1 MSIRGVAFDLDY
13 TLAVTTKDRDAIL
26 ADAIATVEGP
36 EISREEYL
44 SAHRQNLTTESRTPV
59 FADILDGT
67 ASDVDP
73 ESMATAYREGITES
87 LEPLEGVERFITDLR
102 SRYRVGLLT
111 NGSVLAQRSKIEH
124 LGWEELF
131 DTSLVTGELPA
142 GKPNAAAFEALLEEL
157 GTTAGE
163 TVYIGDTPLD
173 DIEGATQSG
182 LYAIQVLFDGGPDRD
197 RRADAYID
205 RDRLTRDLPGL
216 LDSVDDF

>member
-26 ADAIATVEGP
+26 QQAVEAVDGP

-44 SAHRQNLTTESRTPV
+44 DAHRQHLTKESRTPV
-59 FADILDGT
+59 FADILTGT

-73 ESMATAYREGITES
+73 ESMATAYREEITDS
-87 LEPLEGVERFITDLR
+87 LEPLAGIEPFITDLR

-131 DTSLVTGELPA
+131 DTTLVTGELPA
-142 GKPNAAAFEALLEEL
+142 GKPNTAAFEALLDGL

-163 TVYIGDTPLD
+163 TVYVGDTPLD

-182 LYAIQVLFDGGPDRD
+182 LHAIQVVFDGGPDRD
-197 RRADAYID
+197 PRADAYVD
-205 RDRLTRDLPGL
+205 RDRLTAELPAL
-216 LDSVDDF
+216 LDSLA

>member
-13 TLAVTTKDRDAIL
+13 TLAVTTRDRDAIL
-26 ADAIATVEGP
+26 QAAVDRVGGP

-44 SAHRQNLTTESRTPV
+44 RAHRQHLTTESREPV

-67 ASDVDP
+67 TSDVAP
-73 ESMATAYREGITES
+73 ESMATAYREGITDS
-87 LEPLEGVERFITDLR
+87 LEPLDGIEAFIADLR

-111 NGSVLAQRSKIEH
+111 NGSVLAQRSKIDH
-124 LGWEELF
+124 LGWEGLF
-131 DTSLVTGELPA
+131 DTTLVTGELPA
-142 GKPNAAAFEALLEEL
+142 GKPDAAAFEALLDGL

-197 RRADAYID
+197 PRADAYID
-205 RDRLTRDLPGL
+205 RERLTRDLPGL
-216 LDSVDDF
+216 LDALE

>member
-13 TLAVTTKDRDAIL
+13 TLAVTTEDRDAIL
-26 ADAIATVEGP
+26 EQAVEAVDGP
-36 EISREEYL
+36 QISREEYL
-44 SAHRQNLTTESRTPV
+44 RAHRQHLTTESRTPV
-59 FADILDGT
+59 FAELLADRT
-67 ASDVDP
+67 TDVDP
-73 ESMATAYREGITES
+73 ESMATAYREEITDS
-87 LEPLEGVERFITDLR
+87 LEPLAGIEPFIADLR

-131 DTSLVTGELPA
+131 DTTLVTGELPA
-142 GKPNAAAFEALLEEL
+142 GKPNTAAFEALLDGL

-182 LYAIQVLFDGGPDRD
+182 LYAIQVLFDGGHDRD
-197 RRADAYID
+197 PRADGYIE
-205 RDRLTRDLPGL
+205 RDRLTTELPTV
-216 LDSVDDF
+216 LDSLA

>member
-13 TLAVTTKDRDAIL
+13 TLAVTTRDRDTIL
-26 ADAIATVEGP
+26 QAAVDAVDGP
-36 EISREEYL
+36 QISREEYL
-44 SAHRQNLTTESRTPV
+44 RAHRQHLTRESREPV

-73 ESMATAYREGITES
+73 KSMATAYREGITDS
-87 LEPLEGVERFITDLR
+87 LEPLDGIEALVTDLR

-131 DTSLVTGELPA
+131 DTTLVTGELPA
-142 GKPNAAAFEALLEEL
+142 GKPDAAAFEALLDGL
-157 GTTAGE
+157 GTTAEE

-173 DIEGATQSG
+173 DIEGATASG
-182 LYAIQVLFDGGPDRD
+182 LYAIQVLFDGSPDRD
-197 RRADAYID
+197 PRADAYIE
-205 RDRLTRDLPGL
+205 RDRLTQDLPGL
-216 LDSVDDF
+216 LDSLA

>member
-26 ADAIATVEGP
+26 ADAIAAVDGP
-36 EISREEYL
+36 QISREEYL
-44 SAHRQNLTTESRTPV
+44 TAHRQNLTKESRTPV
-59 FADILDGT
+59 FADILGET

-73 ESMATAYREGITES
+73 ESMATAYREGITDS
-87 LEPLEGVERFITDLR
+87 LEPLDGIEAFITDLR

-131 DTSLVTGELPA
+131 DTTLVTGELAA
-142 GKPNAAAFEALLEEL
+142 GKPNAAAFEALLEGL
-157 GTTAGE
+157 GTTPDE

-197 RRADAYID
+197 RRADAYIE
-205 RDRLTRDLPGL
+205 RERLTTDLPGL
-216 LDSVDDF
+216 LDSLE

>member
-26 ADAIATVEGP
+26 ADAIATVDGP

-44 SAHRQNLTTESRTPV
+44 SAHRQHLTTESRTPV

-73 ESMATAYREGITES
+73 ESMATAYREGITDS
-87 LEPLEGVERFITDLR
+87 LEPLEGVEELITDLR

-124 LGWEELF
+124 LGWGELF

-142 GKPNAAAFEALLEEL
+142 GKPNAAAFEALLEGL
-157 GTTAGE
+157 GTAASE
-163 TVYIGDTPLD
+163 TVYIGDTPHD
-173 DIEGATQSG
+173 DIEGATESG

-197 RRADAYID
+197 SRADAYID
-205 RDRLTRDLPGL
+205 RDRLTSDLPAV
-216 LDSVDDF
+216 LDSLD

>member
-26 ADAIATVEGP
+26 ADAIATVDGP

-44 SAHRQNLTTESRTPV
+44 NAHRQHLTTESRTPV
-59 FADILDGT
+59 FADILDET
-67 ASDVDP
+67 PSDVDP

-87 LEPLEGVERFITDLR
+87 LEPLEGVEELISGLR

-142 GKPNAAAFEALLEEL
+142 GKPNAAAFEALLEGL
-157 GTTAGE
+157 GTAASE

-173 DIEGATQSG
+173 DIEGATESG

-205 RDRLTRDLPGL
+205 RERLTRDLPGL
-216 LDSVDDF
+216 LDSLD

>member
-26 ADAIATVEGP
+26 ADAIAAVDDP
-36 EISREEYL
+36 EISRKEYL
-44 SAHRQNLTTESRTPV
+44 TAHRNHLTTESRAPI
-59 FADILDGT
+59 FAELLADNG
-67 ASDVDP
+67 SDVDP
-73 ESMATAYREGITES
+73 ESMATAYRDEITDS
-87 LEPLEGVERFITDLR
+87 IEPLPGVEEFVSDLR

-124 LGWEELF
+124 LGWGELF

-142 GKPNAAAFEALLEEL
+142 GKPNAAAFEALLEGL
-157 GTTAGE
+157 GTDASE

-173 DIEGATQSG
+173 DIEGATESG

-216 LDSVDDF
+216 LDSLD

>member
-13 TLAVTTKDRDAIL
+13 TLAVTTRDRDTIL
-26 ADAIATVEGP
+26 QAAVDRVGGP

-44 SAHRQNLTTESRTPV
+44 RAHRQHLTTESREPV

-67 ASDVDP
+67 TSDVDP
-73 ESMATAYREGITES
+73 ESMATAYREGITDS
-87 LEPLEGVERFITDLR
+87 LEPLDGIEAFIADLR

-111 NGSVLAQRSKIEH
+111 NGSVLAQRSKIDH
-124 LGWEELF
+124 LGWEGLF
-131 DTSLVTGELPA
+131 DTTLVTGELPA
-142 GKPNAAAFEALLEEL
+142 GKPDAAAFEALLDGL

-197 RRADAYID
+197 PRADAYID
-205 RDRLTRDLPGL
+205 RERLTRDLPGL
-216 LDSVDDF
+216 LDGLE

>member
-26 ADAIATVEGP
+26 ADAIAAVDGP

-44 SAHRQNLTTESRTPV
+44 TAHRNHLTTESRAPI
-59 FADILDGT
+59 FAELLAGNG
-67 ASDVDP
+67 SDVDP
-73 ESMATAYREGITES
+73 EAMATAYRDEITDS
-87 LEPLEGVERFITDLR
+87 IEPLPGVEELVSDLR

-111 NGSVLAQRSKIEH
+111 NGSVLAQRSKIQH

-142 GKPNAAAFEALLEEL
+142 GKPNAAAFEALLEGL
-157 GTTAGE
+157 GTDASE

-173 DIEGATQSG
+173 DIEGATESG

-197 RRADAYID
+197 SRADAYID
-205 RDRLTRDLPGL
+205 RERLIKDLPAV
-216 LDSVDDF
+216 LDSLG

>member
-26 ADAIATVEGP
+26 ADAIAAVDGP
-36 EISREEYL
+36 QISREEYL
-44 SAHRQNLTTESRTPV
+44 DAHRQNLTKQSRTPV

-73 ESMATAYREGITES
+73 ESMATAYREGITDS
-87 LEPLEGVERFITDLR
+87 LEPLDGVERFIADLR

-111 NGSVLAQRSKIEH
+111 NGSVLAQRSKIDH
-124 LGWEELF
+124 LGWEALF
-131 DTSLVTGELPA
+131 DTTLVTGELQA
-142 GKPNAAAFEALLEEL
+142 GKPNAAAFEALLEGL
-157 GTTAGE
+157 GTTPDE

-182 LYAIQVLFDGGPDRD
+182 LYAIQVLFPEGPDPD
-197 RRADAYID
+197 RRADAYIE
-205 RDRLTRDLPGL
+205 RDRLTSDLLGV
-216 LDSVDDF
+216 LDSLD

>member
-26 ADAIATVEGP
+26 ADAVAAVDGP
-36 EISREEYL
+36 QISREEYL
-44 SAHRQNLTTESRTPV
+44 TAHRQNLTTESRTPV
-59 FADILDGT
+59 FADILDGM

-87 LEPLEGVERFITDLR
+87 LEPLEGVEAFITDLR

-131 DTSLVTGELPA
+131 DTTLVTGELPA
-142 GKPNAAAFEALLEEL
+142 GKPNAAAFDALLEGL
-157 GTTAGE
+157 GTTPDE

-173 DIEGATQSG
+173 DIEGATESG

-197 RRADAYID
+197 RRADAYIE
-205 RDRLTRDLPGL
+205 RDRLISDLPAVL
-216 LDSVDDF
+216 ESLD